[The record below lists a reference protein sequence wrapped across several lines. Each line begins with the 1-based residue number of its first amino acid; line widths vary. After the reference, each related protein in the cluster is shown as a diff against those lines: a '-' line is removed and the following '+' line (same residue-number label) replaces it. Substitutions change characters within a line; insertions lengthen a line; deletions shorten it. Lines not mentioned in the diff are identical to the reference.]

1 MTHDGSAAGTPNPRF
16 LLAFLAVIMAT
27 QAVYAGIGIFGSSG
41 DAGAPLRLI
50 LTAGFIVYAAMIVA
64 FAIGLWQQV
73 TWAWHLAVAIA
84 VTGLALAV
92 LRLAGGDAIE
102 QHALG
107 MVIDGALLFY
117 LQRPSIRMLFGR

>member
-1 MTHDGSAAGTPNPRF
+1 
-16 LLAFLAVIMAT
+16 MAT
-27 QAVYAGIGIFGSSG
+27 QAVYAGIDIFGSGG
-41 DAGAPLRLI
+41 DADAPLRLI

-84 VTGLALAV
+84 ATGLALAV

-117 LQRPSIRMLFGR
+117 LQRPSIKMLFGR

>member
-1 MTHDGSAAGTPNPRF
+1 MVA
-16 LLAFLAVIMAT
+16 
-27 QAVYAGIGIFGSSG
+27 QAVYAGIDIFGSDG
-41 DAGAPLRLI
+41 DADAPLRLI
-50 LTAGFIVYAAMIVA
+50 LTSGFIVYAAMIVA

-84 VTGLALAV
+84 ATGLALAV

-102 QHALG
+102 QQALG

-117 LQRPSIRMLFGR
+117 LRRPPIRMLFGR